1 MTLAI
6 EEGLLKLEKFML
18 PILISIDYQRFKSY
32 GNTFSF
38 VFFFFYCQKKR
49 KYIIKMLKISNY

>member
-18 PILISIDYQRFKSY
+18 PILISIDYQKFKSY

-38 VFFFFYCQKKR
+38 VFFFFPTVKR
-49 KYIIKMLKISNY
+49 KENT